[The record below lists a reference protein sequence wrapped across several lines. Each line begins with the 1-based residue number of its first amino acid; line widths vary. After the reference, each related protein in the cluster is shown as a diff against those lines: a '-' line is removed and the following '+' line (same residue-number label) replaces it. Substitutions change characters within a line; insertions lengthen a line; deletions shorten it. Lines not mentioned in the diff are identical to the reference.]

1 MTPPGLS
8 GVLMTQLTWGAD
20 AWDAA
25 RAEAE
30 GGGEARA
37 ADWDK
42 AKTVATDL
50 HGEQQ
55 GLVGTAKPPAVAM
68 LGELDQV
75 SDDTAGPGIGA
86 ESWGDTAAADALEG
100 GREEGASG
108 DRPGGSR
115 RMTFTEVC
123 MYVCVC
129 MHTFAIHRKT
139 ATPCV
144 PGRDMTSMTLIRSRE
159 QTTTDF

>member
-1 MTPPGLS
+1 MGQDAARRLGYHGRDGEKRNPQEVLSARSEVADSSDEESMTLPGLS

-30 GGGEARA
+30 AEAVN
-37 ADWDK
+37 WDE
-42 AKTVATDL
+42 ATAGPGS
-50 HGEQQ
+50 HGDQQ
-55 GLVGTAKPPAVAM
+55 GLVGTTKPPALAM
-68 LGELDQV
+68 FGDLDQAT
-75 SDDTAGPGIGA
+75 DGTAGPGVA

-108 DRPGGSR
+108 HEASSSR

-123 MYVCVC
+123 DYYAFV
-129 MHTFAIHRKT
+129 I
-139 ATPCV
+139 
-144 PGRDMTSMTLIRSRE
+144 D
-159 QTTTDF
+159 